1 MPIPADR
8 AQDTFPKLLRR
19 NADLRAMRVAMREKE
34 FGIWQSWTWAA
45 MEAEIRN
52 LAKGL
57 AAIGLKRGQTI
68 ALVGDNRPKLY
79 WAICAA
85 QCLGAIPVPVY
96 QDAVAD
102 EMAFVI
108 GHAETHIAI
117 AEDQEQVD
125 KLLAIAAKTPA
136 LT

>member
-19 NADLRAMRVAMREKE
+19 NADLRALRVAMREKE

-45 MEAEIRN
+45 MEAEIRR

-68 ALVGDNRPKLY
+68 APKH
-79 WAICAA
+79 CAA
-85 QCLGAIPVPVY
+85 Q
-96 QDAVAD
+96 
-102 EMAFVI
+102 
-108 GHAETHIAI
+108 IA
-117 AEDQEQVD
+117 Q
-125 KLLAIAAKTPA
+125 
-136 LT
+136 

>member
-19 NADLRAMRVAMREKE
+19 NAQLRAMRVAMREKE
-34 FGIWQSWTWAA
+34 FGIWQSWNWAA
-45 MEAEIRN
+45 MEAEIRR

-108 GHAETHIAI
+108 GHAETRIAI

-125 KLLAIAAKTPA
+125 KLLAISGLVAG
-136 LT
+136 L